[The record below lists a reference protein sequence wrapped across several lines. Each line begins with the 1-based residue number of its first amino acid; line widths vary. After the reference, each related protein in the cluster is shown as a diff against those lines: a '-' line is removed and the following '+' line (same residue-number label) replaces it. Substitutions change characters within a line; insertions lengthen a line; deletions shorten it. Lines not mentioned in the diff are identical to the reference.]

1 MIGLNA
7 WDLLLFLFF
16 FFDAARKINFTIENW
31 NGKA

>member
-1 MIGLNA
+1 MLGIYYY
-7 WDLLLFLFF
+7 FSFF